1 MTDFAIRV
9 ENLSKKYSLGA
20 AKVRHNTLRD
30 HLVGGI
36 KSLFKKEQR
45 PSQDASIFWAL
56 KAVSLEIKKGEVV
69 GIIGR
74 NGAGKSTLLKILA
87 RITEPTTGVA
97 EIHGRV
103 GSLLEVGTG
112 FHGELTGRENTYLNG
127 AILGMTKK
135 EIDRKFD
142 EIVAFAEVE
151 RFVDTPVKHY
161 SSGMY
166 LRLAFAVA
174 AHLEPEIL
182 LVDEV
187 LAVGDLAFQRKC
199 MGKMGDVA
207 EQGRTILFVSHN
219 IAAIES
225 LCSTAYLLDNGQ
237 LVESGT
243 TKTVVDAYLSS
254 ISTLGKTPL
263 EHRTD
268 RRGNG
273 RLRCTEIEF
282 RSDEGVPTE
291 VVQAGKTLLISVAY
305 ASTSHTV
312 KNVEMSI
319 DIFAQSGQCMLV
331 LNNAIVGA
339 DLESVPGVGRF
350 FCRVERFPLSPGQ
363 YPITLFCKVNGIIA
377 DWVKQA
383 ALLTVEP
390 GDFYGTGRLPEPGD
404 GGFLVPQE
412 WHIQS
417 HPADSTVM
425 RCSGDGGLN
434 GPAQVTDLTIK
445 SAM

>member
-1 MTDFAIRV
+1 
-9 ENLSKKYSLGA
+9 YSLGV

-45 PSQDASIFWAL
+45 PSQDGSIFWAL

-87 RITEPTTGVA
+87 RITDPTTGVA

-112 FHGELTGRENTYLNG
+112 FHSELTGRENTYLNG

-187 LAVGDLAFQRKC
+187 LAVGDGRFQRKC
-199 MGKMGDVA
+199 LDKMQEVGN
-207 EQGRTILFVSHN
+207 QGRTVIFVSSN
-219 IAAIES
+219 
-225 LCSTAYLLDNGQ
+225 
-237 LVESGT
+237 
-243 TKTVVDAYLSS
+243 
-254 ISTLGKTPL
+254 
-263 EHRTD
+263 
-268 RRGNG
+268 
-273 RLRCTEIEF
+273 
-282 RSDEGVPTE
+282 
-291 VVQAGKTLLISVAY
+291 
-305 ASTSHTV
+305 
-312 KNVEMSI
+312 M
-319 DIFAQSGQCMLV
+319 
-331 LNNAIVGA
+331 
-339 DLESVPGVGRF
+339 PG
-350 FCRVERFPLSPGQ
+350 
-363 YPITLFCKVNGIIA
+363 
-377 DWVKQA
+377 
-383 ALLTVEP
+383 
-390 GDFYGTGRLPEPGD
+390 
-404 GGFLVPQE
+404 
-412 WHIQS
+412 
-417 HPADSTVM
+417 
-425 RCSGDGGLN
+425 
-434 GPAQVTDLTIK
+434 
-445 SAM
+445 

>member
-1 MTDFAIRV
+1 MSDIAIRA
-9 ENLSKKYSLGA
+9 EKLSKKYNLGV
-20 AKVRHNTLRD
+20 AKAHYDTLRD

-36 KSLFKKEQR
+36 RSLLKKEQYS
-45 PSQDASIFWAL
+45 SQDRSIFWAL
-56 KAVSLEIKKGEVV
+56 EAVSLEIKKGEVV

-87 RITEPTTGVA
+87 RITDPTSGVA
-97 EIHGRV
+97 EVHGRV

-151 RFVDTPVKHY
+151 RFIDTPVKHY

-182 LVDEV
+182 LIDEV
-187 LAVGDLAFQRKC
+187 LAVGDVTFQRKC
-199 MGKMGDVA
+199 LGKMGDVA
-207 EQGRTILFVSHN
+207 KQGRTILFVSHN
-219 IAAIES
+219 MAAVES
-225 LCSTAYLLDNGQ
+225 LCSTAYLLEKGR
-237 LVESGT
+237 LVASGV
-243 TKTVVDAYLSS
+243 TKTVIDAYLSS
-254 ISTLGKTPL
+254 IPALCKTPL

-268 RRGNG
+268 REGSG
-273 RLRCTEIEF
+273 RLRFTDIEF

-305 ASTSHTV
+305 TSTSDTV
-312 KNVEMSI
+312 KNVEISI
-319 DIFAQSGQCMLV
+319 DIYTQNGQYMLM
-331 LNNAIVGA
+331 LDNEMVGA
-339 DLESVPGVGRF
+339 DFESVPGVGRF
-350 FCRVERFPLSPGQ
+350 SCRVECFPLSPGQ
-363 YPITLFCKVNGIIA
+363 YNITLFCRANGIIV
-377 DWVKQA
+377 DWVQQA

-390 GDFYGTGRLPEPGD
+390 GDFYGTGRLPPATH
-404 GGFLVPQE
+404 GGFLIPQK
-412 WHIQS
+412 WQS
-417 HPADSTVM
+417 HRQSCESPVHS
-425 RCSGDGGLN
+425 SY
-434 GPAQVTDLTIK
+434 
-445 SAM
+445 

>member
-1 MTDFAIRV
+1 MSDIAIRA
-9 ENLSKKYSLGA
+9 EKLSKKYNLGV
-20 AKVRHNTLRD
+20 AKAHYDTLRD

-36 KSLFKKEQR
+36 RSLLKKEQYS
-45 PSQDASIFWAL
+45 SQDRSIFWAL
-56 KAVSLEIKKGEVV
+56 EAVSLEIKKGEVV

-87 RITEPTTGVA
+87 RITDPTSGVA
-97 EIHGRV
+97 EVHGRV

-151 RFVDTPVKHY
+151 RFIDTPVKHY

-182 LVDEV
+182 LIDEV
-187 LAVGDLAFQRKC
+187 LAVGDVTFQRKC
-199 MGKMGDVA
+199 LGKMGDVA
-207 EQGRTILFVSHN
+207 KQGRTILFVSHN
-219 IAAIES
+219 MAAVES
-225 LCSTAYLLDNGQ
+225 LCSTAYLLEKGR
-237 LVESGT
+237 LVASGV
-243 TKTVVDAYLSS
+243 TKTVIDAYLSS
-254 ISTLGKTPL
+254 IPALCKTPL

-268 RRGNG
+268 REGSG
-273 RLRCTEIEF
+273 RLRFTDIEF

-305 ASTSHTV
+305 TSTSDTV
-312 KNVEMSI
+312 KNVEISI
-319 DIFAQSGQCMLV
+319 DIYTQNGQYMLM
-331 LNNAIVGA
+331 LDNEMVGA
-339 DLESVPGVGRF
+339 DFESVPGVGRF
-350 FCRVERFPLSPGQ
+350 SCRVECFPLSPGQ
-363 YPITLFCKVNGIIA
+363 YNITLFCRANGVIV
-377 DWVKQA
+377 DWVQQA

-390 GDFYGTGRLPEPGD
+390 GDFYGTGRLPPATH
-404 GGFLVPQE
+404 GGFLIPQK
-412 WHIQS
+412 WQS
-417 HPADSTVM
+417 HRQSCESPVHS
-425 RCSGDGGLN
+425 SY
-434 GPAQVTDLTIK
+434 
-445 SAM
+445 

>member
-1 MTDFAIRV
+1 MSNIAIRA
-9 ENLSKKYSLGA
+9 EKLSKNYRLGA
-20 AKVRHNTLRD
+20 AKVQHDTLRD

-45 PSQDASIFWAL
+45 PSQDERIFWAL
-56 KAVSLEIKKGEVV
+56 KAVSLEIKQGEVV

-74 NGAGKSTLLKILA
+74 NGAGKSTLLKLLA
-87 RITEPTTGVA
+87 RITDPTSGVA

-166 LRLAFAVA
+166 MRLAFAVA

-199 MGKMGDVA
+199 LGKMGEVA
-207 EQGRTILFVSHN
+207 RQGRTILFVSHN
-219 IAAIES
+219 MAAIES
-225 LCSTAYLLDNGQ
+225 LCSTAYLLENGQ

-243 TKTVVDAYLSS
+243 TKTVVDAYLAS
-254 ISTLGKTPL
+254 IPALCRTPL

-268 RRGNG
+268 RQGNG
-273 RLRCTEIEF
+273 RLRFTDIEF
-282 RSDEGVPTE
+282 RSDEGVPTD
-291 VVQAGKTLLISVAY
+291 VVQTGKTLLISVTY
-305 ASTSHTV
+305 TSTSETV
-312 KNVEMSI
+312 KHVGMSI
-319 DIFAQSGQCMLV
+319 DIFAQNGQCMLM
-331 LNNAIVGA
+331 LNNEMVGV
-339 DLESVPGVGRF
+339 DFESVPGVGQF
-350 FCRVERFPLSPGQ
+350 SCRVERFPLSPGQ
-363 YPITLFCKVNGIIA
+363 YPITLFCRANGIIV
-377 DWVKQA
+377 DWVQQA

-390 GDFYGTGRLPEPGD
+390 GDYYGTGRLPSATH
-404 GGFLVPQE
+404 GGFLIPQQ
-412 WHIQS
+412 WQIQS
-417 HPADSTVM
+417 NLV
-425 RCSGDGGLN
+425 
-434 GPAQVTDLTIK
+434 
-445 SAM
+445 SAPVHSSC

>member
-1 MTDFAIRV
+1 MSDTAIRV
-9 ENLSKKYSLGA
+9 EKLSKKYSLGV

-45 PSQDASIFWAL
+45 PSQDGSIFWAL

-87 RITEPTTGVA
+87 RITDPTTGVA

-112 FHGELTGRENTYLNG
+112 FHSELTGRENTYLNG

-187 LAVGDLAFQRKC
+187 LAVGDIAFQRKC
-199 MGKMGDVA
+199 LGKMGDVA
-207 EQGRTILFVSHN
+207 RQGRTILFVSHN
-219 IAAIES
+219 MAAVEN
-225 LCSTAYLLDNGQ
+225 LCSTAYLLENGQ
-237 LVESGT
+237 LAESGT
-243 TKTVVDAYLSS
+243 TKTVVDVYLSS
-254 ISTLGKTPL
+254 IPALCNTSL

-268 RRGNG
+268 REGNG
-273 RLRCTEIEF
+273 RLRFTDIEF
-282 RSDEGVPTE
+282 RSDEGVPTTA
-291 VVQAGKTLLISVAY
+291 VQTSKALLISVAY
-305 ASTSHTV
+305 TSTSDTV
-312 KNVEMSI
+312 KHVEISI
-319 DIFAQSGQCMLV
+319 DIFAQNGQCMLM
-331 LNNAIVGA
+331 LSSAMVGA
-339 DLESVPGVGRF
+339 DFESVPGVGRF
-350 FCRVERFPLSPGQ
+350 SCRVERFPLSPGQ
-363 YPITLFCKVNGIIA
+363 YPITLFCRVNGIIA
-377 DWVKQA
+377 DWVSQA

-390 GDFYGTGRLPEPGD
+390 GDFYGTGRLPPATH
-404 GGFLVPQE
+404 GGFLIPQK
-412 WHIQS
+412 WQIQS
-417 HPADSTVM
+417 NLMKFDIQPSD
-425 RCSGDGGLN
+425 
-434 GPAQVTDLTIK
+434 
-445 SAM
+445 

>member
-1 MTDFAIRV
+1 MSDTAIRV
-9 ENLSKKYSLGA
+9 EKLSKKYILGM
-20 AKVRHNTLRD
+20 AKVRHDTLRD

-36 KSLFKKEQR
+36 KSLFKQEQHS
-45 PSQDASIFWAL
+45 SQDESIFWAL

-87 RITEPTTGVA
+87 RITDPTSGMA

-112 FHGELTGRENTYLNG
+112 FHAELTGRENTYLNG
-127 AILGMTKK
+127 AILGMAKK
-135 EIDRKFD
+135 EIDQKFD

-199 MGKMGDVA
+199 IGKMSDVA
-207 EQGRTILFVSHN
+207 RQGRTILFVSHN
-219 IAAIES
+219 MAAVES
-225 LCSTAYLLDNGQ
+225 LCSTAYLLENGR

-254 ISTLGKTPL
+254 IPALCNMPL

-273 RLRCTEIEF
+273 RLRFTDIEF
-282 RSDEGVPTE
+282 CSDESVPTA
-291 VVQAGKTLLISVAY
+291 VVQTGKTLLISVAY
-305 ASTSHTV
+305 TSASDTV

-319 DIFAQSGQCMLV
+319 DIFAQNGQCMLI
-331 LNNAIVGA
+331 LNNEMVGA
-339 DLESVPGVGRF
+339 DFESVPGVGRF
-350 FCRVERFPLSPGQ
+350 SCRVERFPLSPGQ
-363 YPITLFCKVNGIIA
+363 YHITLFCRANGTIA
-377 DWVKQA
+377 DWVQQA
-383 ALLTVEP
+383 TVLTVEP
-390 GDFYGTGRLPEPGD
+390 GDFYGTGRLPPATH
-404 GGFLVPQE
+404 GGFLIPQK
-412 WHIQS
+412 WQIQNNLVNS
-417 HPADSTVM
+417 PVHS
-425 RCSGDGGLN
+425 SY
-434 GPAQVTDLTIK
+434 
-445 SAM
+445 

>member
-1 MTDFAIRV
+1 MSDTAIRV
-9 ENLSKKYSLGA
+9 EKLSKKYSLGA
-20 AKVRHNTLRD
+20 AQVPYNTLRD
-30 HLVGGI
+30 HLVEGI
-36 KSLFKKEQR
+36 KSLLKREQH

-56 KAVSLEIKKGEVV
+56 KDISLEIKQGEVV

-87 RITEPTTGVA
+87 RITVPTSGAA

-127 AILGMTKK
+127 AILGMAKK

-187 LAVGDLAFQRKC
+187 LAVGDITFQRKC
-199 MGKMGDVA
+199 LGKMGDVA
-207 EQGRTILFVSHN
+207 KQGRTILFVSHN
-219 IAAIES
+219 MAAVES
-225 LCSTAYLLDNGQ
+225 LCSTAYLLENGR

-243 TKTVVDAYLSS
+243 TKTVIDAYLSS
-254 ISTLGKTPL
+254 IPALCHTPL
-263 EHRTD
+263 ECRTD
-268 RRGNG
+268 REGDG
-273 RLRCTEIEF
+273 RLRFTDIEF
-282 RSDEGVPTE
+282 RSDEGIPTD

-305 ASTSHTV
+305 ASTSDTM
-312 KNVEMSI
+312 KNVEVSI
-319 DIFAQSGQCMLV
+319 DIYTQNGQYMLM
-331 LNNAIVGA
+331 LDNEMVGA
-339 DLESVPGVGRF
+339 DFESVPRVGRF
-350 FCRVERFPLSPGQ
+350 SCQVQRFPLSPGQ
-363 YPITLFCKVNGIIA
+363 YHITLFCRVNGIIA
-377 DWVKQA
+377 DWVQQA

-390 GDFYGTGRLPEPGD
+390 GDFYGTGRLPPATH
-404 GGFLVPQE
+404 GGFLIPQKWE
-412 WHIQS
+412 IQS
-417 HPADSTVM
+417 NLTNSTVP
-425 RCSGDGGLN
+425 S
-434 GPAQVTDLTIK
+434 
-445 SAM
+445 SY

>member
-1 MTDFAIRV
+1 MSDTVIRV
-9 ENLSKKYSLGA
+9 EKLSKKYSLGV

-36 KSLFKKEQR
+36 KSLFKKEQH

-56 KAVSLEIKKGEVV
+56 KAVSLEIKQGEVV

-87 RITEPTTGVA
+87 RITDPTTGVA

-112 FHGELTGRENTYLNG
+112 FHSELTGRENTYLNG

-187 LAVGDLAFQRKC
+187 LAVGDIAFQRKC
-199 MGKMGDVA
+199 LGKMGDVA
-207 EQGRTILFVSHN
+207 RQGRTILFVSHN
-219 IAAIES
+219 MAAVES
-225 LCSTAYLLDNGQ
+225 LCSTAYLLENGQ

-254 ISTLGKTPL
+254 IPTLCNTSL

-268 RRGNG
+268 REGNG
-273 RLRCTEIEF
+273 RLRLTDIEF
-282 RSDEGVPTE
+282 RSDEGVPTA
-291 VVQAGKTLLISVAY
+291 VVQTGKTLLISVAY
-305 ASTSHTV
+305 TSTSDTV
-312 KNVEMSI
+312 KNVEISI
-319 DIFAQSGQCMLV
+319 DIFAQNGQCMLM
-331 LNNAIVGA
+331 LSNAMVGA
-339 DLESVPGVGRF
+339 DFESVPGVGRF
-350 FCRVERFPLSPGQ
+350 SCRVECFPLSPGQ
-363 YPITLFCKVNGIIA
+363 YPITLFCRVNGIIA
-377 DWVKQA
+377 DWVSEA

-390 GDFYGTGRLPEPGD
+390 GDFYGTGRLPPATH
-404 GGFLVPQE
+404 GGFLIPQK
-412 WHIQS
+412 WQIQS
-417 HPADSTVM
+417 NLANSPVHS
-425 RCSGDGGLN
+425 SY
-434 GPAQVTDLTIK
+434 
-445 SAM
+445 

>member
-1 MTDFAIRV
+1 MSGTAILV
-9 ENLSKKYSLGA
+9 EKLSKKYSLGV
-20 AKVRHNTLRD
+20 AKVRHDTLRD

-36 KSLFKKEQR
+36 KTLLKKKQR
-45 PSQDASIFWAL
+45 PSQEESIFWAL
-56 KAVSLEIKKGEVV
+56 QAVSLEIKQGEVV

-87 RITEPTTGVA
+87 RITDPTSGMA

-187 LAVGDLAFQRKC
+187 LAVGDVAFQRKC
-199 MGKMGDVA
+199 IGKMGDVA
-207 EQGRTILFVSHN
+207 RQGRTILFVSHN
-219 IAAIES
+219 MAAVES
-225 LCSTAYLLDNGQ
+225 LCSTAYLLENGR

-254 ISTLGKTPL
+254 IPALCNTPL

-268 RRGNG
+268 REGNG
-273 RLRCTEIEF
+273 RLRFTDLEF

-291 VVQAGKTLLISVAY
+291 VVQTGKTLLISVAY
-305 ASTSHTV
+305 TSTSDMV

-319 DIFAQSGQCMLV
+319 DIFAQNGQCMLI
-331 LNNAIVGA
+331 LNNAMVGA
-339 DLESVPGVGRF
+339 DFESAPGVGQF
-350 FCRVERFPLSPGQ
+350 SCRVERFPLAPGQ
-363 YPITLFCKVNGIIA
+363 YHITLFCRANGTIA
-377 DWVKQA
+377 DWVQQA

-390 GDFYGTGRLPEPGD
+390 GDFYGTGRLPHATH
-404 GGFLVPQE
+404 GGFLIPQK
-412 WHIQS
+412 WRIQS
-417 HPADSTVM
+417 NLVNAPVHS
-425 RCSGDGGLN
+425 S
-434 GPAQVTDLTIK
+434 
-445 SAM
+445 S

>member
-1 MTDFAIRV
+1 MSDIAIRA
-9 ENLSKKYSLGA
+9 EKLSKKYTLGA
-20 AKVRHNTLRD
+20 AKDHYDTLRD
-30 HLVGGI
+30 YLVGSI
-36 KSLFKKEQR
+36 RSLLKKEQYS
-45 PSQDASIFWAL
+45 SQDGDIFWAL
-56 KAVSLEIKKGEVV
+56 KDLSLEIKKGEVV

-87 RITEPTTGVA
+87 RITDPTSGVA

-291 VVQAGKTLLISVAY
+291 VVQTGKTLLISVAY
-305 ASTSHTV
+305 ASTSNAV

-331 LNNAIVGA
+331 LNTAIVGA
-339 DLESVPGVGRF
+339 DFESVPGVGRF

-363 YPITLFCKVNGIIA
+363 YPITLFCRVNGIIA

-417 HPADSTVM
+417 HPADSTVN
-425 RCSGDGGLN
+425 SYASKATLW
-434 GPAQVTDLTIK
+434 VTSSNASKI
-445 SAM
+445 

>member
-1 MTDFAIRV
+1 MSDTAIRV
-9 ENLSKKYSLGA
+9 EKLSKKYSLGV
-20 AKVRHNTLRD
+20 AKVRHDTLRD

-36 KSLFKKEQR
+36 KSLFKKEQC
-45 PSQDASIFWAL
+45 PSQNASIFWAL
-56 KAVSLEIKKGEVV
+56 KAISLEIKQGEVV

-87 RITEPTTGVA
+87 RITDPTSGMA

-112 FHGELTGRENTYLNG
+112 FSGELTGRENTYLNG

-187 LAVGDLAFQRKC
+187 LAVGDIAFQRKC
-199 MGKMGDVA
+199 LGKMGDVA
-207 EQGRTILFVSHN
+207 RQGRTILFVSHN
-219 IAAIES
+219 MAAVES
-225 LCSTAYLLDNGQ
+225 LCATAYLLEDGK
-237 LVESGT
+237 LVASGT

-254 ISTLGKTPL
+254 IPALCKTPL

-268 RRGNG
+268 RQGNG
-273 RLRCTEIEF
+273 RLRFTDIELC
-282 RSDEGVPTE
+282 SDEGVPTA
-291 VVQAGKTLLISVAY
+291 VAQTGKTLLISVAY
-305 ASTSHTV
+305 TSTSDTV
-312 KNVEMSI
+312 KNVRMSI
-319 DIFAQSGQCMLV
+319 DIFTKNGQCMLV
-331 LNNAIVGA
+331 LNNEMVGA
-339 DLESVPGVGRF
+339 DFESVPGVGRF
-350 FCRVERFPLSPGQ
+350 SCQVERFPLSPGQ
-363 YPITLFCKVNGIIA
+363 YSITLFCMVNGIIA
-377 DWVKQA
+377 DWVQQA

-390 GDFYGTGRLPEPGD
+390 GDFYGTGRLPPATH
-404 GGFLVPQE
+404 GGFLVPQQ
-412 WHIQS
+412 WQIQS
-417 HPADSTVM
+417 NHTNSTVY
-425 RCSGDGGLN
+425 S
-434 GPAQVTDLTIK
+434 PALAYP
-445 SAM
+445 SPL

>member
-1 MTDFAIRV
+1 MSDTAIRV
-9 ENLSKKYSLGA
+9 EKLSKRYSLGV

-36 KSLFKKEQR
+36 KSLLKREQR
-45 PSQDASIFWAL
+45 SSRDASIFWAL
-56 KAVSLEIKKGEVV
+56 KAVSLEVKKGEVV

-87 RITEPTTGVA
+87 RITDPTSGVA

-151 RFVDTPVKHY
+151 RFIDTPVKHY

-187 LAVGDLAFQRKC
+187 LAVGDMAFQRKC
-199 MGKMGDVA
+199 LGKMGDVA
-207 EQGRTILFVSHN
+207 RQGRTILFVSHN
-219 IAAIES
+219 MAAVES
-225 LCSTAYLLDNGQ
+225 LCSTAHLLENGR

-254 ISTLGKTPL
+254 IPALCNTSL

-268 RRGNG
+268 REGNG
-273 RLRCTEIEF
+273 RLRFTNIEF

-291 VVQAGKTLLISVAY
+291 VVQTGKTLLISVAY
-305 ASTSHTV
+305 ASTSDTM
-312 KNVEMSI
+312 KNIEMSI
-319 DIFAQSGQCMLV
+319 DIFAQNGQCMLI
-331 LNNAIVGA
+331 LNNAMVGA
-339 DLESVPGVGRF
+339 DFESVPGVGRF
-350 FCRVERFPLSPGQ
+350 SCRVERFPLSPGQ
-363 YPITLFCKVNGIIA
+363 YPITLFCRVNGIIA
-377 DWVKQA
+377 DWVSQA

-390 GDFYGTGRLPEPGD
+390 GDFYGTGRLPPATH
-404 GGFLVPQE
+404 GGFLIPQK
-412 WHIQS
+412 WQIQS
-417 HPADSTVM
+417 HLANSPVHS
-425 RCSGDGGLN
+425 S
-434 GPAQVTDLTIK
+434 
-445 SAM
+445 S

>member
-1 MTDFAIRV
+1 MSDIAIRV
-9 ENLSKKYSLGA
+9 EKLSKKYSLGV
-20 AKVRHNTLRD
+20 AKVRYDTLRD

-45 PSQDASIFWAL
+45 PSQDGSIFWAL

-87 RITEPTTGVA
+87 RITDPTSGVA

-151 RFVDTPVKHY
+151 RFIDTPVKHY
-161 SSGMY
+161 STGMH

-187 LAVGDLAFQRKC
+187 LAVGDITFQRKC
-199 MGKMGDVA
+199 IGKMGDVA
-207 EQGRTILFVSHN
+207 RQGRTILFVSHN
-219 IAAIES
+219 MAAVES
-225 LCSTAYLLDNGQ
+225 LCSTAYLLENGQ
-237 LVESGT
+237 LVASGT

-254 ISTLGKTPL
+254 IPTLCHTSL

-268 RRGNG
+268 REGNG
-273 RLRCTEIEF
+273 RLRFTDIEF
-282 RSDEGVPTE
+282 RSDEGVPTAA
-291 VVQAGKTLLISVAY
+291 VQTSKALLISVAY
-305 ASTSHTV
+305 TSTSDTV
-312 KNVEMSI
+312 KHVEISI
-319 DIFAQSGQCMLV
+319 DIFAQNGQCMLM
-331 LNNAIVGA
+331 LSSAMVGA
-339 DLESVPGVGRF
+339 DFESVPGVGRF
-350 FCRVERFPLSPGQ
+350 SCRVERFPLSPGQ
-363 YPITLFCKVNGIIA
+363 YPITLFCRVNGIIA
-377 DWVKQA
+377 DWVSQA

-390 GDFYGTGRLPEPGD
+390 GDFYGTGRLPPTTH
-404 GGFLVPQE
+404 GGFLIPQK
-412 WHIQS
+412 WQIQS
-417 HPADSTVM
+417 NLVKFDIQL
-425 RCSGDGGLN
+425 GD
-434 GPAQVTDLTIK
+434 
-445 SAM
+445 

>member
-1 MTDFAIRV
+1 MSDIAIRA
-9 ENLSKKYSLGA
+9 EKLSKKYNLGV
-20 AKVRHNTLRD
+20 AKAHYDTLRD

-36 KSLFKKEQR
+36 RSLLKKEQYS
-45 PSQDASIFWAL
+45 SQDRSIFWAL
-56 KAVSLEIKKGEVV
+56 EAVSLEIKKGEVV

-87 RITEPTTGVA
+87 RITDPTSGVA
-97 EIHGRV
+97 EVHGRV

-151 RFVDTPVKHY
+151 RFIDTPVKHY

-182 LVDEV
+182 LIDEV
-187 LAVGDLAFQRKC
+187 LAVGDVTFQRKC
-199 MGKMGDVA
+199 LGKMGDVA
-207 EQGRTILFVSHN
+207 KQGRTILFVSHN
-219 IAAIES
+219 MAAVES
-225 LCSTAYLLDNGQ
+225 LCSTAYLLEKGR
-237 LVESGT
+237 LVASGV
-243 TKTVVDAYLSS
+243 TKTVINAYLSS
-254 ISTLGKTPL
+254 IPALCKTPL

-268 RRGNG
+268 REGSG
-273 RLRCTEIEF
+273 RLRFTDIEF

-305 ASTSHTV
+305 TSTSDTV
-312 KNVEMSI
+312 KNVEISI
-319 DIFAQSGQCMLV
+319 DIYTQNGQYMLM
-331 LNNAIVGA
+331 LDNEMVGA
-339 DLESVPGVGRF
+339 DFESVPGVGRF
-350 FCRVERFPLSPGQ
+350 SCRVERFPLSPGQ
-363 YPITLFCKVNGIIA
+363 YNITLFCRANGVIV
-377 DWVKQA
+377 DWVQQA

-390 GDFYGTGRLPEPGD
+390 GDFYGTGRLPPATH
-404 GGFLVPQE
+404 GGFLIPQK
-412 WHIQS
+412 WQS
-417 HPADSTVM
+417 HRQSCESPVHS
-425 RCSGDGGLN
+425 SY
-434 GPAQVTDLTIK
+434 
-445 SAM
+445 

>member
-1 MTDFAIRV
+1 MSDIAIRA
-9 ENLSKKYSLGA
+9 EKLSKKYRLGV
-20 AKVRHNTLRD
+20 AKVRHDTLRD

-87 RITEPTTGVA
+87 RITDPTSGVA

-112 FHGELTGRENTYLNG
+112 FSGELTGRENTYLNG

-187 LAVGDLAFQRKC
+187 LAVGDMAFQRKC
-199 MGKMGDVA
+199 LGKMGDVA
-207 EQGRTILFVSHN
+207 RQGRTILFVSHN
-219 IAAIES
+219 MAAVES
-225 LCSTAYLLDNGQ
+225 LCSTAYLLENGQ

-243 TKTVVDAYLSS
+243 TKTVVNAYLSS
-254 ISTLGKTPL
+254 IPALCKTPL

-268 RRGNG
+268 REGNG
-273 RLRCTEIEF
+273 RLRFTDIEF
-282 RSDEGVPTE
+282 RSDEGVPTA

-305 ASTSHTV
+305 TSTSETV

-319 DIFAQSGQCMLV
+319 DIYAQNGQYMLK
-331 LNNAIVGA
+331 LDNEMVGA
-339 DLESVPGVGRF
+339 DFESVPGVGRF
-350 FCRVERFPLSPGQ
+350 SCRVERFPLSPGQ
-363 YPITLFCKVNGIIA
+363 YPITLFCRVNGIIA
-377 DWVKQA
+377 DWVQQA
-383 ALLTVEP
+383 VLLTVEP
-390 GDFYGTGRLPEPGD
+390 GDFYGTGRLPPATH
-404 GGFLVPQE
+404 GGFLIPQK
-412 WHIQS
+412 WQIQS
-417 HPADSTVM
+417 NLVSDHCHS
-425 RCSGDGGLN
+425 SGVALHYHENANWLPRG
-434 GPAQVTDLTIK
+434 AHK
-445 SAM
+445 

>member
-1 MTDFAIRV
+1 MNDTAIRA
-9 ENLSKKYSLGA
+9 EKLSKKYSLGA
-20 AKVRHNTLRD
+20 AKVRYDTLRD

-36 KSLFKKEQR
+36 RSLLKKEQR
-45 PSQDASIFWAL
+45 SSQDVSIFWAL
-56 KAVSLEIKKGEVV
+56 NAVSLEIKKGEVV

-87 RITEPTTGVA
+87 RITDPTSGVA

-151 RFVDTPVKHY
+151 RFIDTPVKHY
-161 SSGMY
+161 STGMH

-187 LAVGDLAFQRKC
+187 LAVGDITFQRKC
-199 MGKMGDVA
+199 IGKMGDVA
-207 EQGRTILFVSHN
+207 RQGRTILFVSHN
-219 IAAIES
+219 MAAVES
-225 LCSTAYLLDNGQ
+225 LCSTAYLLENGQ

-254 ISTLGKTPL
+254 IPALCNTSL

-268 RRGNG
+268 REGNG
-273 RLRCTEIEF
+273 RLRFADIEF

-291 VVQAGKTLLISVAY
+291 VVQTGKTLLISVAY
-305 ASTSHTV
+305 TSTSDTV
-312 KNVEMSI
+312 KNVEISI
-319 DIFAQSGQCMLV
+319 DIYTQNGQYMLM
-331 LNNAIVGA
+331 LDNEMVGA
-339 DLESVPGVGRF
+339 DFESVPGVGRF
-350 FCRVERFPLSPGQ
+350 SCRVERFPLSPGQ
-363 YPITLFCKVNGIIA
+363 YPITLFCRVNGIIA
-377 DWVKQA
+377 DWVSQA

-390 GDFYGTGRLPEPGD
+390 GDFYGTGRLPPTTH
-404 GGFLVPQE
+404 GGFLIPQK
-412 WHIQS
+412 WQIQS
-417 HPADSTVM
+417 NLVKFDIQL
-425 RCSGDGGLN
+425 GD
-434 GPAQVTDLTIK
+434 
-445 SAM
+445 

>member
-1 MTDFAIRV
+1 MSDTAIRV
-9 ENLSKKYSLGA
+9 EKLSKKYSLGM

-30 HLVGGI
+30 HLVAGI
-36 KSLFKKEQR
+36 KSLFKKAQR
-45 PSQDASIFWAL
+45 SSQDASVFWAL
-56 KAVSLEIKKGEVV
+56 KDISLEIKKGDVV

-87 RITEPTTGVA
+87 RITDPTTGVA

-112 FHGELTGRENTYLNG
+112 FHSELTGRENTYLNG

-187 LAVGDLAFQRKC
+187 LAVGDIAFQRKC
-199 MGKMGDVA
+199 LGKMGDVA
-207 EQGRTILFVSHN
+207 KQGRTILFVSHN
-219 IAAIES
+219 MAAVES
-225 LCSTAYLLDNGQ
+225 LCSTAYLLENGR
-237 LVESGT
+237 LVESGA
-243 TKTVVDAYLSS
+243 TKTVIAAYLSAIPALCNTS
-254 ISTLGKTPL
+254 L

-268 RRGNG
+268 REGNG
-273 RLRCTEIEF
+273 RLRFTDIEF
-282 RSDEGVPTE
+282 CSDEGVPTAA
-291 VVQAGKTLLISVAY
+291 VQAGQTLLISVVY
-305 ASTSHTV
+305 TSTSDTV
-312 KNVEMSI
+312 KNVEISI
-319 DIFAQSGQCMLV
+319 SIYTQNGQFMLQ
-331 LNNAIVGA
+331 LNNEMVGA
-339 DLESVPGVGRF
+339 DFESVPGVGRF
-350 FCRVERFPLSPGQ
+350 SCRVEHFPLSPGQ
-363 YPITLFCKVNGIIA
+363 YPVTLFCRVNGIIA
-377 DWVKQA
+377 DWVQEA

-390 GDFYGTGRLPEPGD
+390 GDFYGTGRLPPATH
-404 GGFLVPQE
+404 GGFLVPQK
-412 WHIQS
+412 WQIQS
-417 HPADSTVM
+417 DLANSTM
-425 RCSGDGGLN
+425 HSSYES
-434 GPAQVTDLTIK
+434 K
-445 SAM
+445 